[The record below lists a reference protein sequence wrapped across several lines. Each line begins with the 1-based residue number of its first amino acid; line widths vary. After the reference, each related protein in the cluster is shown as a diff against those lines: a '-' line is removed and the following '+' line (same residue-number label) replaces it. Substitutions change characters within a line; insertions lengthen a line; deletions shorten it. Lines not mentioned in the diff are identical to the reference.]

1 MKNVLFLC
9 TANSARSILAEA
21 ILTAE
26 GAPHFMGYSAGSTPR
41 GIPNPVALD
50 TLSAMGHDITPFRSK
65 SWDEFAG
72 PDAPQ
77 MDYIFTLCDSAAAE
91 ACPLWPGHPASAHWG
106 LPDPA
111 GQADEP
117 AAFRT
122 AYAHIQRR
130 VQAFLALDNPTKS
143 DLTSI
148 GTLP

>member
-21 ILTAE
+21 ILNHL
-26 GAPHFMGYSAGSTPR
+26 GAPHFAGYSAGSTPR
-41 GIPNPVALD
+41 GIPNPVALQ
-50 TLSAMGHDITPFRSK
+50 TLRDMGHDTDGYASK
-65 SWDEFAG
+65 SWDVFAT
-72 PDAPQ
+72 PDAPK

-111 GQADEP
+111 GQTDEP
-117 AAFRT
+117 AAFRA
-122 AYAHIQRR
+122 AYAHIARR
-130 VQAFLALDNPTKS
+130 MQAFVALAAPTPDDFKH
-143 DLTSI
+143 I